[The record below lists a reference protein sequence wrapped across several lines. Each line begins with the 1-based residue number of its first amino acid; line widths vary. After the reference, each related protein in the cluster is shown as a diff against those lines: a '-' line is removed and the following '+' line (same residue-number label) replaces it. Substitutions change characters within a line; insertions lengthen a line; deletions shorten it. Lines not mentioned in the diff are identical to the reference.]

1 MMGGGAALA
10 RGFEDSQLTKY
21 IGQKL
26 ATTVSMGRFGLTF
39 FLVTI
44 VCLLTEVTSNTATAN
59 IILPI
64 LASVAAET
72 LTHPLALLLPATVA
86 CSFAFMLPA
95 ATPPNSVVFA
105 TRRLSMRDFLK
116 AGIILNLLVSVFG
129 SVLIYLMVSAVY
141 GVDDP
146 FPEWACQKKGC
157 RWVSVPGSI
166 NGVQVSSQACA
177 LTGVVGVCRLVDGTM
192 WNFTAP

>member
-1 MMGGGAALA
+1 M
-10 RGFEDSQLTKY
+10 
-21 IGQKL
+21 
-26 ATTVSMGRFGLTF
+26 
-39 FLVTI
+39 
-44 VCLLTEVTSNTATAN
+44 
-59 IILPI
+59 LPI
-64 LASVAAET
+64 LASVATET
-72 LTHPLALLLPATVA
+72 LTDPLGLLLPATVA

-105 TRRLSMRDFLK
+105 TRRLSIRDFLK
-116 AGIILNLLVSVFG
+116 AGIILKFVASVFG
-129 SVLIYLMVSAVY
+129 SVLIYLMGSAVY

-146 FPEWACQKKGC
+146 FPEWACQKNKC

-177 LTGVVGVCRLVDGTM
+177 LTGVVGMCRLVDGVVL